1 METWCIICFN
11 QRKAFSRAFDFD
23 RKGNYNSCKTERVI
37 TMCQKQ
43 IKLNAKEDVQEFVR
57 AAGKCDFDI
66 DVFYNR
72 IIIDA
77 KSILGV
83 LSMDLTRELTV
94 RCYGESKRF
103 NEVMAKFAVA

>member
-1 METWCIICFN
+1 
-11 QRKAFSRAFDFD
+11 
-23 RKGNYNSCKTERVI
+23 
-37 TMCQKQ
+37 MCQKQ
-43 IKLNAKEDVQEFVR
+43 IKLNATEEVQEFVK

-66 DVFYNR
+66 DVFSNR

-77 KSILGV
+77 KSILGI

-103 NEVMAKFAVA
+103 NEVIAKFAVA

>member
-1 METWCIICFN
+1 M
-11 QRKAFSRAFDFD
+11 
-23 RKGNYNSCKTERVI
+23 
-37 TMCQKQ
+37 MCQKQ
-43 IKLNAKEDVQEFVR
+43 IKLNATEEVREFVK

-77 KSILGV
+77 KSILGI

>member
-1 METWCIICFN
+1 M
-11 QRKAFSRAFDFD
+11 
-23 RKGNYNSCKTERVI
+23 
-37 TMCQKQ
+37 MCQKQ
-43 IKLNAKEDVQEFVR
+43 IKLNATEEVKEFVK

-77 KSILGV
+77 KSILGI

-103 NEVMAKFAVA
+103 NEVIAKFAVA

>member
-1 METWCIICFN
+1 M
-11 QRKAFSRAFDFD
+11 
-23 RKGNYNSCKTERVI
+23 
-37 TMCQKQ
+37 MCQKQ
-43 IKLNAKEDVQEFVR
+43 IKLNATEEVQEFVK

-77 KSILGV
+77 KSILGI

-103 NEVMAKFAVA
+103 NEVIAKFAVA